1 MVKYNLLTFHIQC
14 IWNPHWGWFL
24 ILLYLVIIEERE
36 RKLLKDV
43 KLFWI
48 KREREQMRGFFFY
61 KPVNI
66 IVDLIV
72 AGECQKDPKAWPQR
86 KENLRC
92 GVYPHLHWNN
102 RMSIT

>member
-1 MVKYNLLTFHIQC
+1 
-14 IWNPHWGWFL
+14 
-24 ILLYLVIIEERE
+24 
-36 RKLLKDV
+36 
-43 KLFWI
+43 
-48 KREREQMRGFFFY
+48 MRVVFFY

-92 GVYPHLHWNN
+92 GVYPHLQYVNN
-102 RMSIT
+102 VI

>member
-1 MVKYNLLTFHIQC
+1 MHLKSSLRLIFNFALSCDIRRAREEVVKRRDV
-14 IWNPHWGWFL
+14 
-24 ILLYLVIIEERE
+24 ILDKKGES
-36 RKLLKDV
+36 
-43 KLFWI
+43 I
-48 KREREQMRGFFFY
+48 KICSNACCFFFY